1 MGVAN
6 QQVHAVNTD
15 RGHEDQADVAHQ
27 KTTVLDGVRHRQ
39 DSCPDVALGDEDG
52 IESILSIL
60 VMLGMLLMVGSGD
73 GGDNGGDNG
82 DGDDGDIDCDGG
94 GGDDDG
100 NDGNDDDGGNGGNA
114 GLPPRFLKLP
124 ISKNLLNY

>member
-73 GGDNGGDNG
+73 GGDNGG
-82 DGDDGDIDCDGG
+82 GDDGDIDCDGG